1 VGPSI
6 DYVIELILKKGLVT
20 KLAVSAAKET
30 VRQNKGNEEDNDNLL
45 TVLIN
50 NGDIKT
56 QEIYQLLSDEY
67 AISVI
72 DLSEWEASAEALQ
85 LVNHRIAKKNVFS
98 RYA

>member
-6 DYVIELILKKGLVT
+6 DYVIELILEKGLVT

-72 DLSEWEASAEALQ
+72 DLSEWEASAETLQ